1 MVGIYTV
8 TDPEAEAWYA
18 DRALQVVNIGG
29 SLESPIAF
37 ATALVAPDTLDGLV
51 TSQLPMRFQWRY
63 LVDPARLD
71 AGQEEALTTGLQRL
85 ETQFETT
92 GSDASVSTGV
102 VLRTGLLDIVERYHD
117 QRAATTAVLSV
128 AAIGPFALAVG
139 AIGMIGILLVSR
151 RRPSLELTRGR
162 GATGWLLLGTQLWE
176 GLLLAAPPALIGWG
190 IATLI
195 LPGRPSLASA
205 VLGLLV
211 CLAAAFALVIATWPA
226 ARRPYGAS
234 DRDEAPP
241 LAASPRRLVL
251 EGTAVFLA
259 VAGALLLRQRGLAIA
274 DEEVR
279 FDPFLAA
286 VPVLAAVAVGIVLLR
301 VYPFPIRAGG
311 WLAAKR
317 RDLVPV
323 LGLRNVGRHSAAVA
337 LPLLVLMLTA
347 AFTAFAS
354 VVSVTVDRG
363 QQDSSWQQVG
373 ADYRIDTIS
382 GAGLSSQIDPDAID
396 GVQAWA
402 DALVDVAAPFESQS
416 NQRTNIYLHAPD
428 LAAYADVVEGSPAAV
443 DYPARDAGGA
453 RPGRRHPRARRSRPS
468 SRATCRLAACRST
481 QATPSCSPFAAS
493 R

>member
-1 MVGIYTV
+1 MRSMWAAAFLLRRLRVEVGIALLIVGLVAATSLVFSAAPRLLDRVSDDGLRHEVASSGPVQRNLQLSTVSVLPDAAGSLEAVNQLGDSFADEFPTVVRNAIAGRLLAFTTVRFAIADPPEYTTFVSLRYQSGLDDSIRLTDGRLPASTGQSLAQASFGLDPSEEPPPAVPPVFEIAVSDATAQEIGVGVGDVLFGAADGADPLIHRAFQRAPEARFEVVGIYTV
-8 TDPEAEAWYA
+8 TDPDAEAWYA

-71 AGQEEALTTGLQRL
+71 AGQEEALTTGLRRL

-195 LPGRPSLASA
+195 LPWPPEPRLGGPGAGRLPGGRLRAGDRHLARR
-205 VLGLLV
+205 
-211 CLAAAFALVIATWPA
+211 AAAV
-226 ARRPYGAS
+226 R
-234 DRDEAPP
+234 
-241 LAASPRRLVL
+241 
-251 EGTAVFLA
+251 
-259 VAGALLLRQRGLAIA
+259 RQR
-274 DEEVR
+274 
-279 FDPFLAA
+279 P
-286 VPVLAAVAVGIVLLR
+286 
-301 VYPFPIRAGG
+301 
-311 WLAAKR
+311 
-317 RDLVPV
+317 
-323 LGLRNVGRHSAAVA
+323 
-337 LPLLVLMLTA
+337 
-347 AFTAFAS
+347 
-354 VVSVTVDRG
+354 
-363 QQDSSWQQVG
+363 
-373 ADYRIDTIS
+373 
-382 GAGLSSQIDPDAID
+382 
-396 GVQAWA
+396 
-402 DALVDVAAPFESQS
+402 
-416 NQRTNIYLHAPD
+416 
-428 LAAYADVVEGSPAAV
+428 
-443 DYPARDAGGA
+443 
-453 RPGRRHPRARRSRPS
+453 
-468 SRATCRLAACRST
+468 
-481 QATPSCSPFAAS
+481 
-493 R
+493 